1 MASGVLNNSSG
12 DRAHA
17 RCSARF
23 GAGCSSSRSMVYSS
37 LVRAGGKASDA
48 SVDAE
53 ARTYLE
59 KLVITDFAL
68 VREQTVEFH
77 PGLNVITR
85 QV

>member
-1 MASGVLNNSSG
+1 
-12 DRAHA
+12 
-17 RCSARF
+17 
-23 GAGCSSSRSMVYSS
+23 MVYSS

-77 PGLNVITR
+77 PGLNVITGKSGSGKSVLLDAISQICGSPAR
-85 QV
+85 